1 MRRLQSLGRSHHP
14 LRILQVTLLL
24 SAAFWCNIS
33 FLCNISLAADAYQT
47 PEAFIAQAFPGKIP
61 EPGIIWLTGKRKEAV
76 KNILGHRYPFLRV
89 RYWRQHERS
98 VWILE
103 EIGKEKPITTG
114 IIINNGRLER
124 IKVLIYRESRGWEV
138 RYPFFTDQFKNTRL
152 GEIENLDRH
161 IDGVSG
167 ATLSVRAMKKLAA
180 LALYLNNELEKL
192 EHVSPSP

>member
-1 MRRLQSLGRSHHP
+1 MRRLQNIGRANHP
-14 LRILQVTLLL
+14 LRILQVAVLL
-24 SAAFWCNIS
+24 SAAF
-33 FLCNISLAADAYQT
+33 LCNISIAADAYQT

-103 EIGKEKPITTG
+103 ETGKEQPITAG
-114 IIINNGRLER
+114 LIVNRGRLEQ

-138 RYPFFTDQFKNTRL
+138 RYPFFTDQFKDARP
-152 GEIENLDRH
+152 GEINNLDRH
-161 IDGVSG
+161 IDGISG

-180 LALYLNNELEKL
+180 LALYLNTELERT